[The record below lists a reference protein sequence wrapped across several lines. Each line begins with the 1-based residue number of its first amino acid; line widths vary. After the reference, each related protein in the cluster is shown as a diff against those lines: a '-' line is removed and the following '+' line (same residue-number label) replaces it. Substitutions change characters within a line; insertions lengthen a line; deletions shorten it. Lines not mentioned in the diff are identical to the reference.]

1 MSKELRTQFEKEL
14 QIFLKDQLRSY
25 PYIKV
30 NRNKIILDNKK
41 GAEANIFFEYMNSG
55 HQYIFYM
62 HVYSAEIKHF
72 INNISPPYPSNLHNE
87 IMVYSSHYFGEKK
100 SDTIL
105 LPKTES
111 GKKNIFDA
119 ILKILDTI
127 YLERAYNLI
136 EINKNLINDIIYDPK
151 SYAYPFLIILYTIQ
165 KNNIPYKDIDLE
177 YLLSEE
183 MLGYINDK
191 DLKIAFN
198 KEIIDYPLYNIPM
211 LLTKNKSKKLQDA
224 VIETA
229 TALFGFLK
237 KQKLLIDLE
246 PFDEQGKLKTD
257 TVIKRENV
265 TPEGLALFNTAVEGW
280 LKYLNRS
287 QAANKYENLS
297 RLENGLAEIRES
309 KK

>member
-14 QIFLKDQLRSY
+14 QIFLKDKLKSY

-41 GAEANIFFEYMNSG
+41 GAKANIFFEYMNSG
-55 HQYIFYM
+55 YQYVFNMY
-62 HVYSAEIKHF
+62 VYSSEIKDF
-72 INNISPPYPSNLHNE
+72 IDNISPPYPSNLHKLDSIYKSN
-87 IMVYSSHYFGEKK
+87 YLDEKN
-100 SDTIL
+100 SVPIL

-119 ILKILDTI
+119 ILKILNTI

-136 EINKNLINDIIYDPK
+136 EVNKKLIKDIMYKPHA
-151 SYAYPFLIILYTIQ
+151 YAYPFLISLYAIQ
-165 KNNIPYKDIDLE
+165 KNKISYQDIDLE
-177 YLLSEE
+177 YLLSEK
-183 MLGYINDK
+183 MLGYINVK

-211 LLTKNKSKKLQDA
+211 LLNKNKSKKLQDA

-237 KQKLLIDLE
+237 KHKLLIDIE

-297 RLENGLAEIRES
+297 RLENGLAQIRES

>member
-14 QIFLKDQLRSY
+14 QIFLKDKLKSY

-41 GAEANIFFEYMNSG
+41 GAKANIFLEFFNKGYEYV
-55 HQYIFYM
+55 FYM

-72 INNISPPYPSNLHNE
+72 INNISPPYRTNLQNE
-87 IMVYSSHYFGEKK
+87 IMVYSSHYFDEEKT
-100 SDTIL
+100 DTIL

-119 ILKILDTI
+119 ILKILNTI

-136 EINKNLINDIIYDPK
+136 EVNKKLIKDIMYKPHA
-151 SYAYPFLIILYTIQ
+151 YAYPFLIILYTIQ

-287 QAANKYENLS
+287 QAANKYQNLS
-297 RLENGLAEIRES
+297 RLENGLAQIRES

>member
-41 GAEANIFFEYMNSG
+41 GAKANIFFEYMNSG
-55 HQYIFYM
+55 YQYVFNMY
-62 HVYSAEIKHF
+62 VYSSEIKDF
-72 INNISPPYPSNLHNE
+72 IDNISPPYPSNQHMLDSIYQSN
-87 IMVYSSHYFGEKK
+87 YLDEKN
-100 SDTIL
+100 SVPII

-119 ILKILDTI
+119 ILKILNTI

-136 EINKNLINDIIYDPK
+136 EVNKKLIDDIIYYPK
-151 SYAYPFLIILYTIQ
+151 AYAYPFLISLYAIQ
-165 KNNIPYKDIDLE
+165 KNKISYQDIDLE

-265 TPEGLALFNTAVEGW
+265 TPEGLALFNTAVEEW

-297 RLENGLAEIRES
+297 RLENGLAQIRES

>member
-14 QIFLKDQLRSY
+14 QIFLKDKLKSY

-41 GAEANIFFEYMNSG
+41 GAKANIFLEFFNKGYEYV
-55 HQYIFYM
+55 FYM
-62 HVYSAEIKHF
+62 D
-72 INNISPPYPSNLHNE
+72 
-87 IMVYSSHYFGEKK
+87 VYSSEIKDFIDSIQPPYSSNFDNKDIVYNSYYLSEKK
-100 SDTIL
+100 SDPIL
-105 LPKTES
+105 LPITEK
-111 GKKNIFDA
+111 GKEYTFDRILNI
-119 ILKILDTI
+119 LNTI

-136 EINKNLINDIIYDPK
+136 EVNKNLINDIIYKPK
-151 SYAYPFLIILYTIQ
+151 AYAYPFLISLYAIQ
-165 KNNIPYKDIDLE
+165 KNKISYQDIDLE

-211 LLTKNKSKKLQDA
+211 LLTKNKSKKWQDD

-237 KQKLLIDLE
+237 KQKLLIDVE
-246 PFDEQGKLKTD
+246 PFDEQGKLKID

-280 LKYLNRS
+280 LKYLSRS

-297 RLENGLAEIRES
+297 RLENGLAQIRES

>member
-14 QIFLKDQLRSY
+14 QIFLKDKLKSY

-41 GAEANIFFEYMNSG
+41 GAKANIFIVPSRYY
-55 HQYIFYM
+55 QYVFHMY
-62 HVYSAEIKHF
+62 VYSSEIKDF
-72 INNISPPYPSNLHNE
+72 IDSIQPPYSSNFDNKD
-87 IMVYSSHYFGEKK
+87 MVYSSHYFGEKK

-119 ILKILDTI
+119 ILKILNTI

-136 EINKNLINDIIYDPK
+136 EVNKKLIDDIIYYPK
-151 SYAYPFLIILYTIQ
+151 AYAYPFLISLYAIQ
-165 KNNIPYKDIDLE
+165 KNKISYQDIDLE

-211 LLTKNKSKKLQDA
+211 LLNKNKSKKLQDA

-237 KQKLLIDLE
+237 KHKLLIDIE

-265 TPEGLALFNTAVEGW
+265 IPEGLALFNTAVEGW

-297 RLENGLAEIRES
+297 RLENGLAQIREG

>member
-14 QIFLKDQLRSY
+14 QIFLKDKLKSY
-25 PYIKV
+25 LYIKV

-41 GAEANIFFEYMNSG
+41 GSKAVILLTYQNASHTYVFYMN
-55 HQYIFYM
+55 
-62 HVYSAEIKHF
+62 VYSTEITNF
-72 INNISPPYPSNLHNE
+72 IDSIQPPYSSNFDNKD
-87 IMVYSSHYFGEKK
+87 IVYNSYYLSEKK
-100 SDTIL
+100 SDPIL
-105 LPKTES
+105 LPITEK
-111 GKKNIFDA
+111 GKEYTFDRILNI
-119 ILKILDTI
+119 LNTI

-136 EINKNLINDIIYDPK
+136 EVNKKLIKDIMYKPHA
-151 SYAYPFLIILYTIQ
+151 YAYPFLISLYAIQ
-165 KNNIPYKDIDLE
+165 KNKISYQDIDLE

-211 LLTKNKSKKLQDA
+211 LLTKNKSKKWQDD

-237 KQKLLIDLE
+237 KQKLLIDVE
-246 PFDEQGKLKTD
+246 PFDEEGKLKID

-297 RLENGLAEIRES
+297 RLGNGLAQIRES